1 MKKLRVLLVD
11 DEIMIRE
18 GFKRLFDWEAHDC
31 EVVGEAADGM
41 EALTQID
48 DLCPDIV
55 IMDINIPIM
64 NGLKVISLSRIK
76 HPQIA
81 FVIVSGYDDFSYCRE
96 ALRLQITDYILKPV
110 NYEEFGTCI
119 DNLKIS
125 LFENRVSSASE
136 PEKQEERTITGITK
150 YLQEHLAE
158 DLSLSVLAEEF
169 HLNPQYISQLFKN
182 EIGVNFLTYLT
193 NIRMEKAKKLLLSTS
208 LSVAE
213 VAEKSGYGD
222 YRVFTKVFKKS
233 EGITPSQYRRDFLEE
248 TETGKGMAGI
258 RI

>member
-31 EVVGEAADGM
+31 KVVGEAADGM
-41 EALTQID
+41 EALAQID
-48 DLCPDIV
+48 TLRPDIV

-64 NGLKVISLSRIK
+64 SGLKVIQLSRIK

-81 FVIVSGYDDFSYCRE
+81 YVIVSGYDDFSYCQQ

-125 LFENRVSSASE
+125 LFEQRIATAEE
-136 PEKQEERTITGITK
+136 PKEQEERVITGITR

-158 DLSLSVLAEEF
+158 EVSLSVLAEEF

-182 EIGVNFLTYLT
+182 EIGVGFLAYLT

-208 LSVAE
+208 FSVAE
-213 VAEKSGYGD
+213 IAEQAGYGD
-222 YRVFTKVFKKS
+222 YRVFTKAFKKT
-233 EGITPSQYRRDFLEE
+233 EGITPSQYRREFLDG
-248 TETGKGMAGI
+248 GKT
-258 RI
+258 RE